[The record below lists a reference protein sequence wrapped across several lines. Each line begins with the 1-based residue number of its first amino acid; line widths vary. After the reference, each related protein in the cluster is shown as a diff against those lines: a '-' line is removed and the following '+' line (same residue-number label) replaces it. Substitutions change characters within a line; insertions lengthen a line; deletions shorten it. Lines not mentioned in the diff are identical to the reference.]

1 MRNPIHKRLENLESW
16 QHLTF
21 MAALCERM
29 APNFKLFCQM
39 NELSVEA
46 KTYQN
51 ILNLVWEYLTIKDVK
66 INFENQLEKL
76 ESIIPDVN
84 DYDSFGVVPALDAC
98 QALAEILHAIIAGET
113 LEKAVEISLI
123 SLGTIRALLET
134 ETGRDWSE
142 SKLKENEDIQ
152 TELDVQWQVYR
163 LLKECEKRDIELIL
177 ALKNEIRT
185 EGISNIGIEF
195 HHLSQFL

>member
-39 NELSVEA
+39 NELSAEA

-51 ILNLVWEYLTIKDVK
+51 ILNLVWEYLTVKDTK
-66 INFENQLEKL
+66 INFENQLDKL
-76 ESIIPDVN
+76 ETIIPDVN
-84 DYDSFGVVPALDAC
+84 DYESFGVVPALDAC

-113 LEKAVEISLI
+113 LERAVEISLI
-123 SLGTIRALLET
+123 SLGTVTSLLET
-134 ETGRDWSE
+134 ETERDWSE
-142 SKLKENEDIQ
+142 SELKESEDIQ
-152 TELDVQWQVYR
+152 AELDVQWQIYR

-177 ALKNEIRT
+177 DLKNEIRA

-195 HHLSQFL
+195 HQ

>member
-46 KTYQN
+46 RTYQN
-51 ILNLVWEYLTIKDVK
+51 ILNLVWEYLTVKDAK

-76 ESIIPDVN
+76 ETIIPDVN
-84 DYDSFGVVPALDAC
+84 DYESFGVVPALDAC

-113 LEKAVEISLI
+113 LERAVEMSLI
-123 SLGTIRALLET
+123 SLGTVTSLLET
-134 ETGRDWSE
+134 ETGRDWSDSE
-142 SKLKENEDIQ
+142 LKESEDIQ
-152 TELDVQWQVYR
+152 AELDVQWQVYR

-177 ALKNEIRT
+177 ALKNEIRA

-195 HHLSQFL
+195 HQ

>member
-39 NELSVEA
+39 NELSVET
-46 KTYQN
+46 KMYQN

-76 ESIIPDVN
+76 ETIIPDVN

-195 HHLSQFL
+195 HQ

>member
-39 NELSVEA
+39 NELNVEA

-51 ILNLVWEYLTIKDVK
+51 ILNLVWEYLTVKDAK

-76 ESIIPDVN
+76 ETIIPNVN
-84 DYDSFGVVPALDAC
+84 DYESFGVVPALDAC

-113 LEKAVEISLI
+113 LERAVEMSLI
-123 SLGTIRALLET
+123 SLGTVTSLLET
-134 ETGRDWSE
+134 ETGRDWSDSELKE
-142 SKLKENEDIQ
+142 SKDIQ
-152 TELDVQWQVYR
+152 AELDVQWQVYR

-177 ALKNEIRT
+177 DLKNEIRA

-195 HHLSQFL
+195 HQ

>member
-39 NELSVEA
+39 NELSAEA

-51 ILNLVWEYLTIKDVK
+51 ILNLVWEYLTVKDAN

-76 ESIIPDVN
+76 ETIIPDVN
-84 DYDSFGVVPALDAC
+84 DYESFGVVPALDAC

-113 LEKAVEISLI
+113 LERAVEMSLI
-123 SLGTIRALLET
+123 SLGTVTSLLET

-142 SKLKENEDIQ
+142 SELKESKDIQ
-152 TELDVQWQVYR
+152 AELDVQWQVYR

-177 ALKNEIRT
+177 DLKNEIRD

-195 HHLSQFL
+195 HQ

>member
-1 MRNPIHKRLENLESW
+1 MRNPIHKRLENLDSW

-39 NELSVEA
+39 NELSVES

-123 SLGTIRALLET
+123 SLGTVRALLET

-195 HHLSQFL
+195 HQ

>member
-29 APNFKLFCQM
+29 APNFKSFCQM
-39 NELSVEA
+39 NELSAET

-51 ILNLVWEYLTIKDVK
+51 ILNLVWEYLTVKDAK
-66 INFENQLEKL
+66 INFENQLDKL
-76 ESIIPDVN
+76 ETIIPDVN
-84 DYDSFGVVPALDAC
+84 DYESFGVVPALDAC

-113 LEKAVEISLI
+113 LERAVEMSLI
-123 SLGTIRALLET
+123 SLGTVTSLLET
-134 ETGRDWSE
+134 ETERDWSE
-142 SKLKENEDIQ
+142 SELKESEDIQ
-152 TELDVQWQVYR
+152 AELDVQWQIYR

-177 ALKNEIRT
+177 DLKNEIRA

-195 HHLSQFL
+195 HQ